1 MTEKREVKVV
11 YRRWTILVPIIL
23 IVSGIVI
30 MYGFWVIN
38 PLLALFGGML
48 ILMGVLS
55 LGILLIMIISLEV
68 STRSMKRQRPIPPA
82 LSEDLDHEDR
92 EKEEPTSDE

>member
-1 MTEKREVKVV
+1 MTEKREVKIV
-11 YRRWTILVPIIL
+11 YRRWTILVPIIML
-23 IVSGIVI
+23 VSGILL

-55 LGILLIMIISLEV
+55 LGVLLTMILSLEL

-82 LSEDLDHEDR
+82 LSEDLDREDR
-92 EKEEPTSDE
+92 EKEEPPIAE